1 MKARYLKSS
10 VPPEPGQLFLQ
21 NPVSPDS
28 ERTIPPYFCR
38 FAWNRI
44 RMSLVLDLAVAG
56 LVLFVVLA
64 VVLPAFSRAGLRRH
78 RRSQLQAFE
87 RERGSRVIS
96 MIHRQESIALMGMAL
111 SRYIDVEDSEAVL
124 RAIRKTDNDVPIDL
138 VIHTPGGLVLAAG
151 QIAWALAEHPAKV
164 TVHVPHYA
172 MSGGTLLALAA
183 DEVVMDENAVLGP
196 VDPQL
201 GGVPAA
207 SVRAAVER
215 KDPNE
220 VDDTTLILDDLSEK
234 AIRQVERTVADLLE
248 ARGFDPDEARET
260 AATLAT
266 GQFTHDYAIRVEEA
280 RELGLT
286 VNTDVSEVIYD
297 LMDLYAQPRG
307 RRPSVQYVDVPYG
320 GQREQDSEDGKL
332 PSEVRLR

>member
-1 MKARYLKSS
+1 
-10 VPPEPGQLFLQ
+10 
-21 NPVSPDS
+21 
-28 ERTIPPYFCR
+28 
-38 FAWNRI
+38 
-44 RMSLVLDLAVAG
+44 MSLVLDLAVAA

-64 VVLPAFSRAGLRRH
+64 VVLPALSRAGLRRH

-87 RERGSRVIS
+87 QERGSRVIS

-124 RAIRKTDNDVPIDL
+124 RAIRKTDDDVPIDL

-164 TVHVPHYA
+164 TVYVPHYA
-172 MSGGTLLALAA
+172 MSGGTLLALSA

-234 AIRQVERTVADLLE
+234 AIGQVERTVTELLE
-248 ARGFDPDEARET
+248 ARGFDSDEAGEI

-266 GQFTHDYAIRVEEA
+266 GRFTHDYAIRVEEA
-280 RELGLT
+280 RELGLS
-286 VNTDVSEVIYD
+286 VDTDVPETIYD

-320 GQREQDSEDGKL
+320 NPGGEEDRPADPVKH
-332 PSEVRLR
+332 P

>member
-1 MKARYLKSS
+1 MMKAKCLKSNAPLKS
-10 VPPEPGQLFLQ
+10 REFGLAPTGSLAFFADSPG
-21 NPVSPDS
+21 
-28 ERTIPPYFCR
+28 TGI
-38 FAWNRI
+38 
-44 RMSLVLDLAVAG
+44 MSLILDLAVAG
-56 LVLFVVLA
+56 LVLFVVVA
-64 VVLPAFSRAGLRRH
+64 VVLPALSRAGLRRH

-124 RAIRKTDNDVPIDL
+124 RAIRKTDDDVPIDL

-164 TVHVPHYA
+164 TVYVPHYA

-196 VDPQL
+196 VDPQI

-215 KDPNE
+215 KDLNE
-220 VDDTTLILDDLSEK
+220 IDDTTLILDDLSEK
-234 AIRQVERTVADLLE
+234 AIRQVERTVAELLE
-248 ARGFDPDEARET
+248 ARGFDAEEAQKT

-286 VNTDVSEVIYD
+286 VNTDVPDAIYD

-320 GQREQDSEDGKL
+320 SPGSETGNEDG
-332 PSEVRLR
+332 SAESTRLL